1 MKLGKKTIAILFFC
15 LIGLSFSSATLAAC
29 SYHCNDDPNK
39 TAADFCYG
47 IGGNMGGLGDCT
59 GQNTCGMY
67 SVRVCCCNT
76 GNFTV
81 NNGQITNNATP
92 PAPAKAEPKFKIP
105 EIAIKIPGMAEFSEA
120 QCTGTP
126 PVCTVNWIGEYI
138 GGVYQYAVGIAGIAA
153 VIVLMIGG
161 IIWLVSGGDAS
172 KITQSKELIVGSIS
186 GLILLLCS
194 YMILYEI
201 NPDLT
206 KFKAL
211 TLGYIEEVFLP
222 EDGSDSEANN
232 VINAACPADSSLVDI
247 KSIVST
253 TAGDPR
259 LTPGTIEGLK
269 KAIAEADKQGVKLL
283 VASANRSFAT
293 QQKLWEDG
301 LKIYKDEATTRKYV
315 AKPSTTRCG
324 GHMAGVA
331 IDVCIKGT
339 ASCSKMGFSNKAN
352 AKYSDTD
359 VTKLQN
365 IMKNAGWLRYCGEW
379 WHFQYNAKPGV
390 SCSP

>member
-15 LIGLSFSSATLAAC
+15 LIGLSFSNIVSAAC

-39 TAADFCYG
+39 TAADFCYS

-67 SVRVCCCNT
+67 SVPVCCCNT

-81 NNGQITNNATP
+81 NNGQITNNATSP
-92 PAPAKAEPKFKIP
+92 TPAKTEPKFKIP

-120 QCTGTP
+120 KCSGDP

-138 GGVYQYAVGIAGIAA
+138 SGVYQYAVGIAGIAA

-206 KFKAL
+206 KFKSL
-211 TLGYIEEVFLP
+211 SLGYINEIVLEGDNSSPGITLDVAKISQVF
-222 EDGSDSEANN
+222 GVTCGTDSVSE
-232 VINAACPADSSLVDI
+232 
-247 KSIVST
+247 IV
-253 TAGDPR
+253 
-259 LTPGTIEGLK
+259 K
-269 KAIAEADKQGVKLL
+269 KAKGKVTYSQELRGQSAPGNFVYLDCSSFSSFVFKCATGRNTGGRSADIFKDQQVWD
-283 VASANRSFAT
+283 
-293 QQKLWEDG
+293 QKLESLEPGDMVGWAPQNNKNNSGHVIIYMGDG
-301 LKIYKDEATTRKYV
+301 LFGDCHGGSGKQPGNCVSSSMSFEAVKKY
-315 AKPSTTRCG
+315 ATS
-324 GHMAGVA
+324 H
-331 IDVCIKGT
+331 
-339 ASCSKMGFSNKAN
+339 
-352 AKYSDTD
+352 SDGKLY
-359 VTKLQN
+359 TK
-365 IMKNAGWLRYCGEW
+365 RY
-379 WHFQYNAKPGV
+379 
-390 SCSP
+390 